1 MAINPRARRQRLDR
15 PREWSDRRSAS
26 PDDATNRAN
35 RRRPND
41 SAGTSS
47 RRSSGS
53 RRDKARIDP
62 DQHAEGFSSSLAAII
77 KDFSTRWESGEP
89 VRAEDYFDQLAPAA
103 IAELIYQEYC
113 LAEADDLAPD
123 PSDYLQR
130 FPDHSDTLSRLF
142 ALHEALSVTTLRTLI
157 EPGGLPD
164 VGDEI
169 GPYRLLRELGRGA
182 FARVFLAEQA
192 DLGDRLVVVKVATRS
207 SAEST
212 LLARAR
218 HANIVEVLR
227 HTEADDGAL
236 HLICMPFLGGATLG
250 AVLGARS
257 FRGRPGGARPPRSG
271 RQWLDDLDRV
281 AAPEYPTSGLPRPAR
296 EVVSRLSYPQA
307 LAWMIAR
314 LAEALDHA
322 ERRGV
327 THGDIK
333 PSNILITAD
342 GLPML
347 FDFNLAVDWHATD
360 GLNPRADL
368 GGTLAY
374 MAPERLRALGDP
386 VDPAIPL
393 TLRRPDRHRADL
405 YALGL
410 VLAEALTG
418 EPPAVPDRRSDD
430 PRQFASGLARLRA
443 EAFAPPSR
451 RSKTVPPAL
460 RSILA
465 RCLAPDP
472 SDRYARGAELAED
485 LDRWRSD
492 RPLVYASEPTR
503 SSWVRRLRSF
513 RVPILALAL
522 TLTAAVIVGAVAWSI
537 LRGTQRDQAL
547 AKWSYILDRTEGVFK
562 GRRFG
567 QWQSNLA
574 GDPIE
579 IANRHLDHYNVGNDP
594 RWRNRNDVR
603 FLPERER
610 GELEAWVLEQ
620 IWRKATALGERPDSP
635 RDWERAV
642 NLLDRAI
649 SECPA
654 TAFRNLRSIFQARLG
669 RKSAGLGQAGSGG
682 APASAPAWL
691 EAYLAGV
698 AAEPLHAREALG
710 HYLDALKLRP
720 DLFWGHYRAAVV
732 AIRIDE
738 YQVACRH
745 LQECLARRPDNKLLH
760 TQLAALILKLELD
773 SVTGSS
779 FATLDDAESESDRA
793 LQLDPDFAEAH
804 YTRTLIRQAAGQ
816 TKGVRDDIHRFALL
830 THATNPADS
839 LALRFASQFNYG
851 PNVKFQT
858 DADEALLRQA
868 LIQNPAD
875 ESHRMLLAWGLGS
888 TNRTAEAIEHYDQ
901 ILSANPD
908 HLHARYLRAVYNR
921 HQDYAGTIAELTAL
935 INHPRFEETFR
946 EHPSTIR
953 AYHHVATDLL
963 KQEKFAEAETIAQ
976 RGLMA
981 VRQSRSLRDDL
992 IAARKQGGEEIAP
1005 EAESYYLLAR
1015 INAAAAR
1022 SEPERRPKV
1031 EAYLRDAFTIYPT
1044 LRRKWFPGDQ
1054 VFQSRQVELLQ
1065 AIDQVVDR

>member
-15 PREWSDRRSAS
+15 PRAWFNRRVTP
-26 PDDATNRAN
+26 PDDATSRATL
-35 RRRPND
+35 RRPND
-41 SAGTSS
+41 SASGSS
-47 RRSSGS
+47 RQSSGS
-53 RRDKARIDP
+53 RRDQARIDS
-62 DQHAEGFSSSLAAII
+62 DQHADGFSSSFDAII

-89 VRAEDYFDQLAPAA
+89 VRAEDYFGQLPPAA

-113 LAEADDLAPD
+113 LAEADNLAPD

-130 FPDHSDTLSRLF
+130 FPDHSDSLIRLF
-142 ALHEALSVTTLRTLI
+142 ALHDVLSVTTLRTLV

-169 GPYRLLRELGRGA
+169 GPYLLLRELGRGA

-207 SAEST
+207 SAEPT

-236 HLICMPFLGGATLG
+236 HLVCMPFLGGATLG
-250 AVLGARS
+250 AVLNARTQG
-257 FRGRPGGARPPRSG
+257 GRPGRSRLPRSG

-296 EVVSRLSYPQA
+296 EVVGRLSYPQA
-307 LAWMIAR
+307 QAWMIAR

-342 GLPML
+342 GMPML

-360 GLNPRADL
+360 SLNPGADL

-374 MAPERLRALGDP
+374 MAPERLRALGEP
-386 VDPAIPL
+386 VVNA
-393 TLRRPDRHRADL
+393 RARCQPDRHRADL

-418 EPPAVPDRRSDD
+418 EPPAVPNRRSDD

-443 EAFAPPSR
+443 ESFASPSP
-451 RSKTVPPAL
+451 RSKTIPPAI
-460 RSILA
+460 RAILA
-465 RCLAPDP
+465 RCLAPNP
-472 SDRYARGAELAED
+472 SDRYARGTELAED

-503 SSWVRRLRSF
+503 SSWIRRLRLF
-513 RVPILALAL
+513 RFPILALAL
-522 TLTAAVIVGAVAWSI
+522 TVTAAIVVGAVAWSI

-547 AKWSYILDRTEGVFK
+547 AKWSYILDRTDGVFK
-562 GRRFG
+562 VRRFG
-567 QWQSNLA
+567 QWESNLA

-579 IANRHLDHYNVGNDP
+579 LANRHLDHYDVSNDP
-594 RWRNRNDVR
+594 RWRDRNDVR
-603 FLPERER
+603 LLPERER

-620 IWRKATALGERPDSP
+620 IFRKVVALSERPDSP
-635 RDWERAV
+635 RDWDRAL
-642 NLLDRAI
+642 NLLDQAI
-649 SECPA
+649 SDCPA
-654 TAFRNLRSIFQARLG
+654 TAFRNLRSTLQARLG
-669 RKSAGLGQAGSGG
+669 RKSAGLGRVGSEVS
-682 APASAPAWL
+682 PASPPGWL

-698 AAEPLHAREALG
+698 AAESLRAREALG
-710 HYLDALKLRP
+710 HYLDALRLRP

-745 LQECLARRPDNKLLH
+745 LQECLARRPDNKMLH

-793 LQLDPDFAEAH
+793 LQLDPDFAEAN

-816 TKGVRDDIHRFALL
+816 TEGVRRDIHRFSLL
-830 THATNPADS
+830 TRATNPTDS
-839 LALRFASQFNYG
+839 LALRFVSRFNYG
-851 PNVKFQT
+851 PNVRLQT

-868 LIQNPAD
+868 LIQNPTD
-875 ESHRMLLAWGLGS
+875 EVYRILLARDLGS
-888 TNRTAEAIEHYDQ
+888 TNRTAEAIEQYDQ
-901 ILSANPD
+901 ILSISPD
-908 HLHARYLRAVYNR
+908 HLHARFQRAVYNR
-921 HQDYAGTIAELTAL
+921 EQDYAGTIAEMAAL
-935 INHPRFEETFR
+935 IDHPRFEETFR
-946 EHPSTIR
+946 EHPSMIR

-963 KQEKFAEAETIAQ
+963 KKEKFAEAEAIAQ

-1015 INAAAAR
+1015 INAAAAET
-1022 SEPERRPKV
+1022 EPELWRQV
-1031 EAYLRDAFTIYPT
+1031 ETYLRDAFTICPT
-1044 LRRKWFPGDQ
+1044 LRRKWFPGDR
-1054 VFQSRQVELLQ
+1054 VFQSRRVELLQ
-1065 AIDQVVDR
+1065 AIDKVVDQ